1 MVFTHR
7 EQWYSPTATA
17 EREDEVRGSMQCQEI
32 ASTRRIRY
40 GVDGGQRVTHGMRSM
55 VAYVSQGYGV
65 DSDQRIAQDIVSMVA
80 NASQG
85 GMGSTV
91 VNRVA
96 QGLVWRSTS
105 RSRYGVINASKRYGA
120 DGGQRVAQGMAPMVV
135 NASLMVWY
143 RW

>member
-40 GVDGGQRVTHGMRSM
+40 DVDVGQRVTHGMRSM

-65 DSDQRIAQDIVSMVA
+65 DSDQRIAQDIVRWWPMRRRGVWGQQWPI
-80 NASQG
+80 ASLKVWYGVQ
-85 GMGSTV
+85 
-91 VNRVA
+91 RVA
-96 QGLVWRSTS
+96 QGMVSST
-105 RSRYGVINASKRYGA
+105 RRK
-120 DGGQRVAQGMAPMVV
+120 GMAPMVV
-135 NASLMVWY
+135 NASLMV
-143 RW
+143 